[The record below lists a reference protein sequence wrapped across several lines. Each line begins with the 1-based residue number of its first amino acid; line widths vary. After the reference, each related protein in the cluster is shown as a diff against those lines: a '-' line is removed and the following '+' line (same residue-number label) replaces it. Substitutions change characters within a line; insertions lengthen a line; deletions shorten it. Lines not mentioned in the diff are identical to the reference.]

1 MTTMSKIDDAAEVVE
16 NLTAALE
23 QGPEELARE
32 DVKLVAVPAEYQEPW
47 DKRNNEKD
55 LDYAKFLHY
64 RDQGPGR
71 TIIATHIHFHGEREL
86 SPTSRYPEGTPRNIS
101 YEVSKK
107 GEWKTRASLWDDDQE
122 RQYQLARS
130 QAIREMVG
138 RHEDQVERAIDS
150 LMVPI
155 EALSLAIETDP
166 DFMSNLSKQDAR
178 KLISISNQAARTIP
192 SLMSA
197 ERLARGMPTEI
208 VGGTIDHNHHVTVER
223 DRIGE
228 ILEVLAGA
236 GQLDDGSR
244 SLGSGEIVDAEVV
257 DVYPVPPED
266 ND

>member
-1 MTTMSKIDDAAEVVE
+1 MSKIDDAAEVVE

-23 QGPEELARE
+23 QGPEDLKRGDIEL
-32 DVKLVAVPAEYQEPW
+32 VPVPSEYREPW
-47 DKRNNEKD
+47 DRRDGESE
-55 LDYAKFLHY
+55 LDYARFLHY

-71 TIIATHIHFHGEREL
+71 TVIASHIHFFGEREL
-86 SPTSRYPEGTPRNIS
+86 SPTTRYPNGTRRAIS
-101 YEVSKK
+101 YETSKK
-107 GEWKTRASLWDDDQE
+107 GDWKARAAQWDEDQE

-130 QAIREMVG
+130 QAIREMVS

-155 EALSLAIETDP
+155 EALSLAIQTDP

-208 VGGTIDHNHHVTVER
+208 VGGTVDHRHVVSVER
-223 DRIGE
+223 DQIGE

-257 DVYPVPPED
+257 DIYPVPPED